1 MKKIIIAMAAI
12 AAAFTMASC
21 NKEQPVSPNDNPT
34 TGKSVITASIEN
46 DITKTTLEGNDDEG
60 YKVFWSEGD
69 NLFVCDEGGSRNM
82 NWVAEY
88 KLEDSSVGSPK
99 GTFSWYTGDYFI
111 SLNQSYQEPVFEN
124 GNVYVATYPFDLT
137 DLDDYRLIWKTE
149 QTYSTTDRYIPMY
162 GIAECTKDGE
172 ADFKFTNL
180 GGMLRLTVKGSA
192 YIRSIK
198 ISAAE
203 NEAMSGSFLVDEDD
217 NDNMVGKMG
226 YGDVE
231 NYIIL
236 DCGANGV
243 RLSEEGTDFYISMPC
258 HYIIDEEIMKWVLEG
273 YSDVTI
279 TLTDTEGRTCVKK
292 LNNKNLVIERSKIT
306 TATFTASEFKSNVP
320 EGALPGKFSVAE
332 GKQVQFSSGNL
343 TATVDATGAP
353 TAWKFAANQYDYLGE
368 GGANMTIGTAAG
380 DVDLFGWSTAATAYG
395 ISASTNVEDYS
406 GAFVDWGKTIGDGN
420 TWRTL
425 TTKEWQY
432 LFGKSGKRDGRF
444 KYDVTVCGYPYCIV
458 IAPDDWDII
467 NEPLKQNYTILEWE
481 SAEAAGLVCLPPA
494 GVRSGSYGEN
504 VGSIGLYWSSSAFG
518 ESDAYYIYFDSD
530 PVLPDDDAPRSFGMS
545 VRLVTESK

>member
-1 MKKIIIAMAAI
+1 MKKIIIVMAAI

-21 NKEQPVSPNDNPT
+21 NKEQPVSPNDNLT

-88 KLEDSSVGSPK
+88 KLEDSSIGSPK
-99 GTFSWYTGDYFI
+99 GTFSWHTGDYFI
-111 SLNQSYQEPVFEN
+111 SVNKSYQEPVFEN
-124 GNVYVATYPFDLT
+124 GNVYVATHPFDLT
-137 DLDDYRLIWKTE
+137 DLDNFRLIWKTE

-162 GIAECTKDGE
+162 AVAECTKDDE

-180 GGMLRLTVKGSA
+180 GGILRLTVKGSA

-236 DCGANGV
+236 DCGTNGV

-258 HYIIDEEIMKWVLEG
+258 HYIIDEEIMKWVLDG

-279 TLTDTEGRTCVKK
+279 TLTDTDGKTCVKK
-292 LNNKNLVIERSKIT
+292 LNNKKLFIERSKIT
-306 TATFTASEFKSNVP
+306 TAKFTASEFKANVP

-332 GKQVQFSSGNL
+332 GKQVYFSKGNLWADDSNTLHFEDAQWKSTPASSGSKDASHVSHFTWTIPVEAAVIGSKIGSNL
-343 TATVDATGAP
+343 FCDEAHKQSVDGSDNIYYTLSTV
-353 TAWKFAANQYDYLGE
+353 
-368 GGANMTIGTAAG
+368 
-380 DVDLFGWSTAATAYG
+380 
-395 ISASTNVEDYS
+395 
-406 GAFVDWGKTIGDGN
+406 
-420 TWRTL
+420 
-425 TTKEWQY
+425 EWQY
-432 LFGKSGKRDGRF
+432 LFNYWDYANEIRKDKCKWAKVNGVG
-444 KYDVTVCGYPYCIV
+444 GYV
-458 IAPDDWDII
+458 IAPDDFTGT
-467 NEPLKQNYTILEWE
+467 LKEEYTDDAAL
-481 SAEAAGLVCLPPA
+481 AAAGNLVFLPAA
-494 GVRSGSYGEN
+494 GYYDDPIFMF
-504 VGSIGLYWSSSAFG
+504 VGNCGYYWSSSAFDG
-518 ESDAYYIYFDSD
+518 SLAYFVLFDSILD
-530 PVLPDDDAPRSFGMS
+530 PVRFGSRRYGYS
-545 VRLVTESK
+545 VRLVTDCE